1 MAQARVTEFYSSRK
15 RSVVQQSSKRRKV
28 QRLGN
33 VSQES
38 EALEKEVDV
47 APKTRTRARVALSF
61 APSEVEKGDPKMAA
75 AVFAEE
81 TTPRTKPMQGT
92 QSRRKTAQ
100 KSTTRKTRQTARK
113 SLERSLEDTTIEKA
127 FEFVDQKKDSSS
139 VQSADCT
146 EDAAKMSDKAAD
158 KTGPTAPCTPTK
170 RGADKSTSSETL
182 RKRKKMAS
190 TTTEATLFDCMKLV
204 DQKKDS
210 PSVQSADCK
219 EDAAKVCDKAAD
231 KIATSAPCTPTKR
244 GADKSTSSETLR
256 KRKKMASTTT
266 EATLFD
272 CMKEG
277 TPKKGFTFKLDES
290 SGGEEQKCIKVPARR
305 KLTMKRGK
313 KKTNEADNTTSET
326 TPDSAQKPEVV
337 LSQGKAKKQNVVKTV
352 KSDAQNKK
360 SSETNKEES
369 RLEDDS
375 KGVTRTDTPPAQTTQ
390 QPSTPLAKPK
400 RPMVTMTPSP
410 CTPSPGG
417 SRTPLSDRVRE
428 AIRQGSL
435 TSSPKL
441 TSPVKKEKMCDALAD
456 SPEVGRVMTSGAHQ
470 KWQEQI
476 CSSAF
481 GSHPRGRGALNG
493 GPVFWESTL
502 KNPAHFSKRVGDL
515 PSSQTAGKR
524 SSGVSE
530 LQKRL
535 ARVKEEAAKVKAK
548 EKTMTRAELREKLIK
563 SGQLS
568 SLQQHMKAVQQTA
581 EKLQANK
588 SKQVQASSSK
598 ETTEERLLGEMFRS
612 MDTVVSI
619 LHNREELATFQKL
632 KNAVQEMCRKKFE
645 THHMG
650 QIKTVFPSA
659 YVFRQ
664 EKVSQFC
671 RNQGEKKTQYQ
682 LTVQANLDGQNSTEA
697 RASGKPAP
705 RARVSFSSSQLINRR
720 NIFQTN
726 LVNIVKEHHRRFIQT
741 LAPSPSVSDTALTK
755 WHPKFPLDTVP
766 DIEPSPLPRPPD
778 VQKYATAQDVLDQAR
793 GKILPR
799 VQKAL
804 EKVAQLSPKE
814 TEKPKPNTTSADGS
828 TSGNKGAKLSL
839 LERIRAKEAAKAEKY
854 MTRDADQDRRTAM
867 IGRLPDLAR
876 ILRTFFVTEKKPAVP
891 IESAVKKMSESYR
904 SVLSSSES
912 EAHLKLLTELAPDWL
927 SVVKISKGTFLKM
940 DRNQDINIIVD
951 KLNKALKDS
960 M

>member
-28 QRLGN
+28 QRLEN
-33 VSQES
+33 VSQEY

-61 APSEVEKGDPKMAA
+61 APFEVEKGDPKMAA
-75 AVFAEE
+75 VVFAE
-81 TTPRTKPMQGT
+81 TTPKTKPMQGA
-92 QSRRKTAQ
+92 QSRRKTTQ

-113 SLERSLEDTTIEKA
+113 NLERSLEDTTIEKA
-127 FEFVDQKKDSSS
+127 FEFVDQKKH
-139 VQSADCT
+139 
-146 EDAAKMSDKAAD
+146 
-158 KTGPTAPCTPTK
+158 
-170 RGADKSTSSETL
+170 
-182 RKRKKMAS
+182 
-190 TTTEATLFDCMKLV
+190 
-204 DQKKDS
+204 S

-219 EDAAKVCDKAAD
+219 EDTAKMSDKAVD
-231 KIATSAPCTPTKR
+231 KTATSAPCTPTKR
-244 GADKSTSSETLR
+244 GADKSTSSDTLR
-256 KRKKMASTTT
+256 KRKKMASTST

-290 SGGEEQKCIKVPARR
+290 SGEEEQKCIRVPARR

-313 KKTNEADNTTSET
+313 KKTNEADNTASET

-337 LSQGKAKKQNVVKTV
+337 PSSHKSRGKAKKQNVVKTV
-352 KSDAQNKK
+352 KSDVQNKK
-360 SSETNKEES
+360 SSETTKEES
-369 RLEDDS
+369 RLEDGS

-441 TSPVKKEKMCDALAD
+441 TSPVKKEK
-456 SPEVGRVMTSGAHQ
+456 
-470 KWQEQI
+470 
-476 CSSAF
+476 
-481 GSHPRGRGALNG
+481 
-493 GPVFWESTL
+493 
-502 KNPAHFSKRVGDL
+502 
-515 PSSQTAGKR
+515 SQTASKR
-524 SSGVSE
+524 PSGVSE

-568 SLQQHMKAVQQTA
+568 SLQQHMKAVQETA

-598 ETTEERLLGEMFRS
+598 ETTEESDHQVAPAYERHHHLATPVPPPPASLGLPYQYRLLGEMFRS

-682 LTVQANLDGQNSTEA
+682 LTVQANLDGQPSTEA

-705 RARVSFSSSQLINRR
+705 RARASFSSSQLINRR

-755 WHPKFPLDTVP
+755 WHPKFPLDMVP

-814 TEKPKPNTTSADGS
+814 TEKPKSNTTSADTCSS